1 MSNRQISDNQ
11 SMVSRIPLLL
21 IAVVLVVLISYLQ
34 WPENK
39 QNKSQFKR
47 EVAVKMTE
55 VVLTEFV
62 DSIEAV
68 GTGRANEQVLL
79 TSKYSNLISDVYFDD
94 GQLVNRG
101 DILVKFN
108 NKEELAKVSELEANL
123 SESKAQLT
131 RLLELLTSKATSRSI
146 VDQQSAK
153 TKAIKAQLVSARAKL
168 DELTIRAPFA
178 GVLGF
183 REVSRGSYINSG
195 EVITSLDD
203 LSVIKVDFFI
213 PERLLTN
220 IAVGQ
225 KITAGNTAYKSE
237 KFIGEIVA
245 IDSRIDVTT
254 RMVKVRATIK
264 NKALKLRPGMLLSMN
279 VLLTIEDILQLPESA
294 IIAIEDK
301 HYVFVV
307 SEGKALRKE
316 IIIGRRQPGVVEVV
330 SGLLAKERVV
340 VEGALKLRDGSAVKI
355 LNTALS
361 SSTGSASDLNSSASV
376 NSSSKEKPN
385 TNSDKGE

>member
-62 DSIEAV
+62 DSIETV